1 MNLTPIFLSNLVTLR
16 PHYIRTMN
24 NQTTDNI
31 IDRDILQHDYIRRI
45 IDTMDYK
52 DVERF
57 IYDTINE
64 NLEKYTVDELIDEVT
79 DNYPDLLGIE
89 EEDQLPHPSEANGW
103 N

>member
-1 MNLTPIFLSNLVTLR
+1 MTFFHPNHT
-16 PHYIRTMN
+16 
-24 NQTTDNI
+24 QTTTETMDNI

-52 DVERF
+52 DVEQF
-57 IYDTINE
+57 IYQTIDE

-79 DNYPDLLGIE
+79 DAFPDLLGIE

>member
-1 MNLTPIFLSNLVTLR
+1 M
-16 PHYIRTMN
+16 
-24 NQTTDNI
+24 DNI

-57 IYDTINE
+57 IYDTIDE
-64 NLEKYTVDELIDEVT
+64 NLEKYTVEELIDEVT
-79 DNYPDLLGIE
+79 DAFPDLLGIE
-89 EEDQLPHPSEANGW
+89 EKDDLSVPDESTGW

>member
-1 MNLTPIFLSNLVTLR
+1 MSFFHPNHTI
-16 PHYIRTMN
+16 MN
-24 NQTTDNI
+24 NTNMDNI
-31 IDRDILQHDYIRRI
+31 IDRDTLQHDYIRRI

-57 IYDTINE
+57 IYDTIDE

-79 DNYPDLLGIE
+79 DSYPDLLGIN
-89 EEDQLPHPSEANGW
+89 EEDDSPEPDESTGW

>member
-1 MNLTPIFLSNLVTLR
+1 MTFFHPNHTI
-16 PHYIRTMN
+16 MN
-24 NQTTDNI
+24 NTSMDNI

-57 IYDTINE
+57 IYQTIEE

-79 DNYPDLLGIE
+79 DSYPNLLGID
-89 EEDQLPHPSEANGW
+89 EEDDFHVPDESTGW